1 MHFLFFLSFL
11 GWLLMQAIQNQRVTK
26 RLSTAYEA
34 NMLENALRV
43 SIPPLSMP
51 ATRILA
57 ALLPAPTSLMQFLT
71 PFPPEHNTQ
80 QIAREKGDTAAEAK
94 IREALKKYDD
104 ASADLPVVQA
114 DDTTQDSAPG
124 RTFAASPR
132 PVLLWSLAPNS
143 WAHRVCT
150 PFGTMQV
157 QD

>member
-71 PFPPEHNTQ
+71 PFPPNTT
-80 QIAREKGDTAAEAK
+80 RNRSLERKVTLRRRPRSGKPSRSTTMPVPTCPLCKPTTRLK
-94 IREALKKYDD
+94 IRRLVGP
-104 ASADLPVVQA
+104 SL
-114 DDTTQDSAPG
+114 
-124 RTFAASPR
+124 R
-132 PVLLWSLAPNS
+132 LLGLS
-143 WAHRVCT
+143 C
-150 PFGTMQV
+150 FGS
-157 QD
+157 